1 MNKIKITIPQPQ
13 WDSSLTSLII
23 DLEKLKTKRLESN
36 LPFYIFMQ
44 IKDIFQKLETLGS
57 ARIEGNN
64 TTLSEYIEKIIDNRL
79 EDEREKEIINLEKA
93 INFIESNI
101 DEHPIN
107 RAFISELHKIVTDG
121 LTPPPIGEGS
131 KNPGMLRTFNVKINK
146 SKHTPCDASVLNDY
160 FEEFIKFINE
170 KRKEQY
176 ELLSVAIAHHRF
188 SYIHPF
194 DNGNGRVGRLL
205 NYALLIKLGFRVKS
219 GRILN
224 PSSVFYTDR
233 NKYYKMLETA
243 DSLEDED
250 ILKWCEYFLS
260 GLKNELEKIDRLLNR
275 DFVKDNILLPAIKYA
290 LDRKL
295 ITQKEQ
301 QALKLIV
308 NNPDMTIKSQEL
320 SKIGIDT
327 SIKKTRFMNKLKDKN
342 IIVSTK
348 ENGRI
353 YTINFKNSYLLRGVI
368 DCLKKEHFISE
379 SLEG

>member
-1 MNKIKITIPQPQ
+1 VNEIKITIPQPQ

-36 LPFYIFMQ
+36 LPFYIFLQ
-44 IKDIFQKLETLGS
+44 IKDIFKKLETLGS

-93 INFIESNI
+93 INFIEGNI

-131 KNPGMLRTFNVKINK
+131 KNPGMLRTFNVKIHK
-146 SKHTPCDASVLNDY
+146 SKHIPCDVSVLNDY

-205 NYALLIKLGFRVKS
+205 NYALLIKLGFRVKN

-224 PSSVFYTDR
+224 PSSVFYADR
-233 NKYYKMLETA
+233 NKYYKMLHK
-243 DSLEDED
+243 SLRS
-250 ILKWCEYFLS
+250 IL
-260 GLKNELEKIDRLLNR
+260 
-275 DFVKDNILLPAIKYA
+275 A
-290 LDRKL
+290 
-295 ITQKEQ
+295 QKSHDQ
-301 QALKLIV
+301 
-308 NNPDMTIKSQEL
+308 
-320 SKIGIDT
+320 T
-327 SIKKTRFMNKLKDKN
+327 SHN
-342 IIVSTK
+342 
-348 ENGRI
+348 
-353 YTINFKNSYLLRGVI
+353 
-368 DCLKKEHFISE
+368 
-379 SLEG
+379 